1 MLLDLFLVFHT
12 LADIYYHY
20 STYFVNKME
29 SINTIPVSLHKNL
42 ADKLV
47 SVILDTENRGAIS
60 TEETKKIIYLWR
72 QDQLASPTGIE
83 TLLNAGVKIDGE
95 AVYKILDDLGL
106 KEVMTEVK
114 VF

>member
-1 MLLDLFLVFHT
+1 MISILVCIFHIP
-12 LADIYYHY
+12 APIFYKY
-20 STYFVNKME
+20 STYSVNKME

-60 TEETKKIIYLWR
+60 TDETKKIIYLWR
-72 QDQLASPTGIE
+72 QDQLASQTGIE
-83 TLLNAGVKIDGE
+83 TLLNAGVKVDGE

-106 KEVMTEVK
+106 REVVADIK
-114 VF
+114 VL

>member
-1 MLLDLFLVFHT
+1 MLTYSLVFHMT
-12 LADIYYHY
+12 ASIFSKY
-20 STYFVNKME
+20 STYSVNKME

-47 SVILDTENRGAIS
+47 SVILDTENRSAIS
-60 TEETKKIIYLWR
+60 SEETKKIIYLWR

-106 KEVMTEVK
+106 KEVVAEVK
-114 VF
+114 VL